1 MNTRYLSLIGLC
13 GILILS
19 TGCSSIV
26 PASPAPAQS
35 STTQPGTNTSQALFI
50 DTDQQGPVD
59 VSPSVARYRF
69 TGINLALLL
78 DANGEP
84 LSIETPFQLP
94 LNLFPDVTYTGVIT
108 QVTQDET
115 GAAWV
120 GYLDGVEYSALTLV
134 YTAGVFIMHAAS
146 PIGSYEVTN
155 VGGDLYRIVQI
166 DQTQLPGGEGV
177 IEGNPVL

>member
-59 VSPSVARYRF
+59 NSPSIARFRF
-69 TGINLALLL
+69 VSINLALLL
-78 DANGEP
+78 DANGELLP
-84 LSIETPFQLP
+84 IETPFQLP
-94 LNLFPDVTYTGVIT
+94 INLFPDVTYTGVIT

>member
-59 VSPSVARYRF
+59 NSPSIARFRF
-69 TGINLALLL
+69 VSINLALLL

-84 LSIETPFQLP
+84 LPIETPFQLP
-94 LNLFPDVTYTGVIT
+94 INLFPDVTYTGVVT
-108 QVTQDET
+108 QVTRDELGIT
-115 GAAWV
+115 WT